1 MIKSSIVQKCF
12 DEDKVFYTTH
22 ARGEMQEE
30 KLGII
35 IENEV
40 YEAILNAEIIEK
52 YEDDQPY
59 PSALFNGKT
68 QQGRPLHIVI
78 AHSQEENLVIV
89 ITVYQPDPE
98 RWIDYRRRKK

>member
-1 MIKSSIVQKCF
+1 VTRSCIVQKCF
-12 DEDKVFYTTH
+12 DEDKVLYTAH

-30 KLGII
+30 KFGVI

-40 YEAILNAEIIEK
+40 YEATLNAEIIEK

-59 PSALFNGKT
+59 PSALLYGRT
-68 QQGRPLHIVI
+68 LQGRPLHIVV
-78 AHSQEENLVIV
+78 AYSQEENLAIV